1 MDKTV
6 IILCAVCAVSVI
18 AAAVSLVF
26 CFRRKRDIEA
36 LAKSVEHYI
45 EKGEPLD
52 FSTKDNCF
60 ALLQNSFSDLQN
72 LIELEKHN
80 TAVQSEKN
88 TEFISDV
95 SHQLKTPLAA
105 LRLYCEME
113 HARRPGEHTEKEL
126 QLIEKMEGLIYRLL
140 RLEKIRSDSYV
151 MDFQFYD
158 TAEIVNTLIADFH
171 PLFPKKHFTLTG
183 GGRMRCDRDWISEAL
198 GNLIKNAA
206 EHTAEDGNI
215 RITVDTSEKSTTI
228 TVSDDGGGV
237 PEAELPK
244 LFTRFHKTENASPN
258 SAGIGLAIT
267 KAIVEKHH
275 GTISAE
281 NRDKGFCVI
290 MCFPHIDGYIT
301 I

>member
-1 MDKTV
+1 MDTTV
-6 IILCAVCAVSVI
+6 IILCVVCAVL
-18 AAAVSLVF
+18 AVTAIVFLVLYL
-26 CFRRKRDIEA
+26 RRKKDIET
-36 LAKSVEHYI
+36 LAKSVEYYI
-45 EKGEPLD
+45 EKGTPLD

-60 ALLQNSFSDLQN
+60 APLQNGFNDLQN
-72 LIELEKHN
+72 LLELEKHN

-95 SHQLKTPLAA
+95 SHQLKTPLAT

-113 HARRPGEHTEKEL
+113 HSRNPGEHTEKEL

-140 RLEKIRSDSYV
+140 RLEKIRSDAYV
-151 MDFQFYD
+151 MEFQFYD
-158 TAEIVNTLIADFH
+158 TEEIVKEVIADFQ
-171 PLFPKKHFTLTG
+171 PLFPEKKFSVTG

-215 RITVDTSEKSTTI
+215 KITIDSSEKSTTI
-228 TVSDDGGGV
+228 TIADDGGGV
-237 PEAELPK
+237 SEEELPK

-281 NRDKGFCVI
+281 NRDKGFCVV
-290 MCFPHIDGYIT
+290 MCFPYIDGYIT

>member
-1 MDKTV
+1 MDITA
-6 IILCAVCAVSVI
+6 IILYAVTAVSVVS
-18 AAAVSLVF
+18 AAVALVLW
-26 CFRRKRDIEA
+26 FRRKRDIEA

-45 EKGEPLD
+45 EKGTPLD

-60 ALLQNSFSDLQN
+60 SALQNSFNDLQN

-113 HARRPGEHTEKEL
+113 HARKPDEHTEKEL

-151 MDFQFYD
+151 MEFQFYE
-158 TAEIVNTLIADFH
+158 TADILKTLIADFQ
-171 PLFPKKHFTLTG
+171 PLFPKKNFILTG

-215 RITVDTSEKSTTI
+215 RITIDTSEKSTTI

-237 PEAELPK
+237 PEEELPK

>member
-1 MDKTV
+1 MDTTV
-6 IILCAVCAVSVI
+6 IILCVVCAVL
-18 AAAVSLVF
+18 AVTAIVFLVLYL
-26 CFRRKRDIEA
+26 RRKKDIET
-36 LAKSVEHYI
+36 LAKSVEYYI
-45 EKGEPLD
+45 EKGMPLD

-60 ALLQNSFSDLQN
+60 AALQNGFNDLQN
-72 LIELEKHN
+72 LLELEKHN

-105 LRLYCEME
+105 LRLYCDME
-113 HARRPGEHTEKEL
+113 HSRNPGEHTEKEL

-140 RLEKIRSDSYV
+140 RLEKIRSDAYV
-151 MDFQFYD
+151 MEFQFYD
-158 TAEIVNTLIADFH
+158 TEDIAKELIAGFQ
-171 PLFPKKHFTLTG
+171 PLFPKKKFSVTG

-215 RITVDTSEKSTTI
+215 KITIDSSEKSTTI
-228 TVSDDGGGV
+228 TIADDGGGV
-237 PEAELPK
+237 PEDEIPK

-281 NRDKGFCVI
+281 NRDKGFCVV

>member
-1 MDKTV
+1 MDNTV
-6 IILCAVCAVSVI
+6 IILCAVSAVSVI
-18 AAAVSLVF
+18 AAAISLVLY
-26 CFRRKRDIEA
+26 FRRKRDIEA

-60 ALLQNSFSDLQN
+60 AALQNSFNDLQN
-72 LIELEKHN
+72 LMELEKHN

-113 HARRPGEHTEKEL
+113 QSRKPGEHTEKEL

-140 RLEKIRSDSYV
+140 RLEKIRSDAYV
-151 MDFQFYD
+151 MEFQFYD
-158 TAEIVNTLIADFH
+158 TEDIVKGLIADFQ
-171 PLFPKKHFTLTG
+171 PLFPKKNFTFTG

-215 RITVDTSEKSTTI
+215 RIAVDTGDKSTTI

-237 PEAELPK
+237 SESELPK

>member
-6 IILCAVCAVSVI
+6 IIMCAVCAVAVVI
-18 AAAVSLVF
+18 AAVSLF
-26 CFRRKRDIEA
+26 LYFKRKKDIEA
-36 LAKSVEHYI
+36 LAKSIENYI
-45 EKGEPLD
+45 EKGVPLD

-60 ALLQNSFSDLQN
+60 AALQNDFNDLQN
-72 LIELEKHN
+72 LLELEKHN
-80 TAVQSEKN
+80 TALQSEKN

-113 HARRPGEHTEKEL
+113 QARNPGDHTEKEL

-140 RLEKIRSDSYV
+140 RLEKIRSDAYV
-151 MDFQFYD
+151 MEFQFYD
-158 TAEIVNTLIADFH
+158 TAEIVNGLINDFH
-171 PLFPKKHFTLTG
+171 PLFPKKNFTLTG
-183 GGRMRCDRDWISEAL
+183 GSRMRCDRDWLSEAL

-215 RITVDTSEKSTTI
+215 KIAIDSSEKSTTI

-237 PEAELPK
+237 SPEELPK

-301 I
+301 L

>member
-6 IILCAVCAVSVI
+6 IILGALCGVFALVAI
-18 AAAVSLVF
+18 VSLALYF
-26 CFRRKRDIEA
+26 KRKKDIKM
-36 LAKSVEHYI
+36 LSKSVENYI
-45 EKGEPLD
+45 EKGKPLD

-60 ALLQNSFSDLQN
+60 ADLQNAFNDLQN
-72 LIELEKHN
+72 LLELEKHN

-88 TEFISDV
+88 TEFISDI

-113 HARRPGEHTEKEL
+113 HSAKPSEHTEKEL
-126 QLIEKMEGLIYRLL
+126 QLIEKMEGLIYKLL
-140 RLEKIRSDSYV
+140 RLEKIRSDAYV

-158 TAEIVNTLIADFH
+158 TAEIVKGLIADFQ
-171 PLFPKKHFTLTG
+171 PLFPNKHYRLEG
-183 GGRMRCDRDWISEAL
+183 GGRMRCDRDWISEAI
-198 GNLIKNAA
+198 GNLIKNAS
-206 EHTAEDGNI
+206 EHTADNGNI
-215 RITVDTSEKSTTI
+215 KITIDNSEKSTTI

-237 PEAELPK
+237 PAEDLPK